1 MAVEIIE
8 AIRQAEREGNYSKR
22 LVMLEESKTLPFN
35 AVWDYVCE
43 KEGLPVG
50 MAWFQ
55 EVEQYEKDVQSKRG

>member
-1 MAVEIIE
+1 
-8 AIRQAEREGNYSKR
+8 
-22 LVMLEESKTLPFN
+22 MLEESKTLPFN